1 LTNNFSA
8 VCLNPIFA
16 KTTRMATRKSSSNY
30 WIRFLLW
37 IGVLILLIV
46 FYPQLLWMA
55 LPGIVTNFALALNI
69 M

>member
-1 LTNNFSA
+1 
-8 VCLNPIFA
+8 
-16 KTTRMATRKSSSNY
+16 MAERKSSSTY
-30 WIRFLLW
+30 WLRFVLW
-37 IGVLILLIV
+37 LGVLALLIF

>member
-1 LTNNFSA
+1 
-8 VCLNPIFA
+8 
-16 KTTRMATRKSSSNY
+16 MAERKSSANY
-30 WIRFLLW
+30 WLRFLGWMGFL
-37 IGVLILLIV
+37 VLLLI